1 MKYYAQYNHTTGEL
15 SKANVK
21 CLNAE
26 VDNIEISEEVFNS
39 FDKYVYDNGNIV
51 LDADY
56 EHKQAVKNA
65 EIRIKEL
72 KAELIASDY
81 VANKLIEAY
90 ALNDMELFEVY
101 RAKYKD
107 KIEERKKIRA
117 KIDELEEM
125 ING

>member
-21 CLNAE
+21 CLNTE

-56 EHKQAVKNA
+56 EHKQVVKNA
-65 EIRIKEL
+65 KARIEEL
-72 KAELIASDY
+72 KAQLVASDY

-90 ALNDMELFEVY
+90 ALNDMELFEMY

-107 KIEERKKIRA
+107 KIEERKAIRA